1 MIKGAIRVAACTCTA
16 AAAVGWGADA
26 AAQVPLIGAAAEPH
40 PSAGSGPSMVGVAVD
55 PASGG
60 EASTKAVIEGRIL
73 NAVTGEYVR
82 NADVRVA
89 GTSLI
94 ARSDDDGRFRIA
106 GVPAGDVEVVVSYTG
121 LQEARAAV
129 HVAPGGAAAQDFT
142 LTAPSFAVSDA
153 DDAQAIVVTARRGGQ
168 AAAIMDRRAA
178 INAKTVVSA
187 DNYGFQTMGDVGEFL
202 KSMPGISLDYTEVDA
217 TAVRI
222 GGLDPKY
229 STFTVDGSRLATAT
243 SNNNSGRQNSFEQMS
258 ITGIDTIEL
267 NNTLTASMDADS
279 PGGNINLRSKYAFE
293 RKRRRVSL
301 QVGAVGT
308 SDSGFSRRFFPDDR
322 TRRTIYPSVQLSYA
336 DVFLEGRLGLAVNA
350 SHYANYVQQDREQVD
365 WSYLASGRIIPYQLM
380 YRPGPKTTTRDAIN
394 LAVDYKITD
403 DLAVSLRGTYSK
415 YGVEYFNQYTYLI
428 FGTTAVSQTT
438 ADSTPT
444 HIVVNPNGTN
454 TRLSTQYS
462 HRFAGTPAT
471 LIAPKLEYRGDEW
484 EAVLRGSYSTSAFH
498 FRDNSKGFF
507 QRDDSWLTRIGF
519 TLDRDSTESQAWTLA
534 QTAGRPWS
542 DPASYNRDDDIGNN
556 VRSAESDARDKMYG
570 GFLDVK
576 RILAVDT
583 AEVTLLAGAGIRK
596 NDWRTNEGS
605 YQQFQYVGPTGDLT
619 QKAPEAVIP
628 ATQNYQFEI
637 IGFDAGNLNEQR
649 WRADNNSR
657 MYAIYRDHPEYF
669 VADEVGNLKRRLDN
683 DKRIREQIK
692 SAYIEAQTRVGAAKF
707 DIGLRY
713 EQTDTGAK
721 VADVRT
727 AQEVAAAG
735 LSISTPAGLLYQYN
749 GGTYSTR
756 RGSYDD
762 WFLSGGVKYDFSK
775 RLVAQF
781 AFSQSLLRPDYGNL
795 GRVVSVNDDTQIVS
809 VPNPLLKP
817 EHSVK
822 YFASVQYYLEPSG
835 IIALSGFKLDVKD
848 MQVTGVTVDASAV
861 GYDPDEYAGYIFR
874 STQNMPGVS
883 TNKGLTA
890 EYDQQLTFLP
900 GLLKGLGLRASYTR
914 VDPDSVR
921 VNLPKDSANWG
932 IRYSY
937 GPADI
942 QLTGNYQSTYRTSA
956 LSNTP
961 TTANNGVLYHADR
974 TLWNVSASY
983 RIRPGV
989 DFVVAGRNI
998 FNAPDVIYSN
1008 VKSRVQQYS
1017 IYGSLWNASIRA
1029 VF

>member
-1 MIKGAIRVAACTCTA
+1 MAKGGMRVVACTCTA
-16 AAAVGWGADA
+16 IAAVGFVAPVAAQGSLTDAVQPGGSSGADRDVASDA
-26 AAQVPLIGAAAEPH
+26 AGQPLR
-40 PSAGSGPSMVGVAVD
+40 S
-55 PASGG
+55 
-60 EASTKAVIEGRIL
+60 EADEKGTIEGRVL
-73 NAVTGEYVR
+73 NSVTGEYVR
-82 NADVRVA
+82 NADVRVE
-89 GTSLI
+89 GTSLV
-94 ARSDDDGRFRIA
+94 ARTDDDGRFRIA
-106 GVPAGDVEVVVSYTG
+106 AVPAGAAVVIVSYTG
-121 LQEARAAV
+121 LQEARAEVSVSADAAV
-129 HVAPGGAAAQDFT
+129 TQDFT
-142 LTAPSFAVSDA
+142 LGAPSFAASDG
-153 DDAQAIVVTARRGGQ
+153 DNAQAIVVTARRGGQ

-258 ITGIDTIEL
+258 ITGIDSIEL
-267 NNTLTASMDADS
+267 NNTLTAGMDADS

-293 RKRRRVSL
+293 RKGRRLSF

-308 SDSGFSRRFFPDDR
+308 SDSGFSRKFFPDDR
-322 TRRTIYPSVQLSYA
+322 TRPRIYPSVQFSYA
-336 DVFLEGRLGLAVNA
+336 DVFLDGRLGIAVNA

-380 YRPGPKTTTRDAIN
+380 YRPGPKTTTRDAVN
-394 LAVDYKITD
+394 LAADYKITD
-403 DLAVSLRGTYSK
+403 DLAFSVRGTYSK

-428 FGTTAVSQTT
+428 FGTTTVSQTT
-438 ADSTPT
+438 PDSTGT

-462 HRFAGTPAT
+462 HRYAGTPAA
-471 LIAPKLEYRGDEW
+471 LLAPKLEYRGDDW

-498 FRDNSKGFF
+498 FRDNSRGFF

-519 TLDRDSTESQAWTLA
+519 TLDRDATDSQAWTLA
-534 QTAGRPWS
+534 QTAGRPWG

-556 VRSAESDARDKMYG
+556 VRTAESDARDKMYG

-576 RILAVDT
+576 RNLSVDT
-583 AEVTLLAGAGIRK
+583 ADVTLLAGAGIRK

-619 QKAPEAVIP
+619 QKAPQAVVP
-628 ATQNYQFEI
+628 ATQSYQFGI
-637 IGFDAGNLNEQR
+637 IGFDAGNLNEQH
-649 WRADNNSR
+649 WRADNNSAT
-657 MYAIYRDHPEYF
+657 YALYGEHPEYF
-669 VADEVGNLKRRLDN
+669 VADYVGNLKRRLDN
-683 DKRIREQIK
+683 DKRIQEQIK
-692 SAYIEAQTRVGAAKF
+692 SAYVEAQTRVGAAKF

-713 EQTDTGAK
+713 EQTETAAK
-721 VADVRT
+721 VADVRP
-727 AQEVAAAG
+727 AKEVTAAG
-735 LSISTPAGLLYQYN
+735 LSVSTLAGLLYQYN
-749 GGTYSTR
+749 GGSYSTR

-795 GRVVSVNDDTQIVS
+795 GGVVSVNDDTLIVS

-822 YFASVQYYLEPSG
+822 YYASVQYYLEPSG

-861 GYDPDEYAGYIFR
+861 GYNPDEYAGYIFR

-900 GLLKGLGLRASYTR
+900 GLLKGFGLRASYTR

-921 VNLPKDSANWG
+921 VNLPKNSANWG

-961 TTANNGVLYHADR
+961 TTANNGILYHDER
-974 TLWNVSASY
+974 TLWNISASY
-983 RIRPGV
+983 RLRPGV
-989 DFVVAGRNI
+989 DVVVAGRNI

-1008 VKSRVQQYS
+1008 VKDRVQQYS

>member
-1 MIKGAIRVAACTCTA
+1 MAKGGMRVVACTCTA
-16 AAAVGWGADA
+16 IVAVGFVAPVAAQGMLTGAVQPGGNSAADRDVASDA
-26 AAQVPLIGAAAEPH
+26 AGQPAPNDA
-40 PSAGSGPSMVGVAVD
+40 SARG
-55 PASGG
+55 
-60 EASTKAVIEGRIL
+60 TIEGRVL
-73 NAVTGEYVR
+73 NSVTGEYVR
-82 NADVRVA
+82 NADVRVE
-89 GTSLI
+89 GTPLV
-94 ARSDDDGRFRIA
+94 ARTDDDGRFRIA
-106 GVPAGDVEVVVSYTG
+106 AVPAGDAVVVVSYTG
-121 LQEARAAV
+121 LQEARAEVSVLAEAAV
-129 HVAPGGAAAQDFT
+129 TQDFT
-142 LTAPSFAVSDA
+142 LGAPSFTASDG
-153 DDAQAIVVTARRGGQ
+153 DNAQAIVVTARRGGQ
-168 AAAIMDRRAA
+168 AAAIMERRAA

-258 ITGIDTIEL
+258 ITGIDSIEL
-267 NNTLTASMDADS
+267 NNTLTAGMDADS

-293 RKRRRVSL
+293 RKGRRLSF

-308 SDSGFSRRFFPDDR
+308 SDSGFSRKFFPDDR
-322 TRRTIYPSVQLSYA
+322 TRPRIYPSVQLSYA
-336 DVFLEGRLGLAVNA
+336 DVFLEGRLGIAVNA

-380 YRPGPKTTTRDAIN
+380 YRPGPKTTTRDAVN
-394 LAVDYKITD
+394 LAADYKITD
-403 DLAVSLRGTYSK
+403 DLAFSVRGTYSK

-428 FGTTAVSQTT
+428 FGTTTVSQTT
-438 ADSTPT
+438 PDSTGT
-444 HIVVNPNGTN
+444 HIIVNPNGTN

-462 HRFAGTPAT
+462 HRYAGTPAA
-471 LIAPKLEYRGDEW
+471 LLAPKLEYRGDDW

-498 FRDNSKGFF
+498 FRDNSRGFF

-519 TLDRDSTESQAWTLA
+519 TLDRDATDSQAWTLA
-534 QTAGRPWS
+534 QTAGRPWG

-556 VRSAESDARDKMYG
+556 VRTAESDARDKMYG
-570 GFLDVK
+570 GFLDLK
-576 RILAVDT
+576 RNLSIDMAD
-583 AEVTLLAGAGIRK
+583 VTLLAGAGIRK

-619 QKAPEAVIP
+619 QKAPQAVIP
-628 ATQNYQFEI
+628 ATQSYQFGI
-637 IGFDAGNLNEQR
+637 IGFDAGNLNEQH
-649 WRADNNSR
+649 WRADNNSAT
-657 MYAIYRDHPEYF
+657 YALFGEHPEYF
-669 VADEVGNLKRRLDN
+669 VADQVGNLKRRLDN
-683 DKRIREQIK
+683 DKRIQEQIK
-692 SAYIEAQTRVGAAKF
+692 SAYVEAQTRVGAAKF

-713 EQTDTGAK
+713 EQTETAAK
-721 VADVRT
+721 VADVRPVK
-727 AQEVAAAG
+727 EVTAAG
-735 LSISTPAGLLYQYN
+735 LSVSTLAGLLYQYN
-749 GGTYSTR
+749 GGSYSTR

-795 GRVVSVNDDTQIVS
+795 GGVVSVNDDTLIVS

-822 YFASVQYYLEPSG
+822 YYASVQYYLEPSG

-861 GYDPDEYAGYIFR
+861 GYNPDEYAGYIFR

-900 GLLKGLGLRASYTR
+900 GLLKGFGLRASYTR

-961 TTANNGVLYHADR
+961 TTANNGILYHAER
-974 TLWNVSASY
+974 TLWNISASY
-983 RIRPGV
+983 RLRPGV
-989 DFVVAGRNI
+989 DVVVAGRNI
-998 FNAPDVIYSN
+998 FNAPDVVYSN
-1008 VKSRVQQYS
+1008 VKDRVQQYS